1 MKYGVLGTGQVG
13 QELSNKLVALGNE
26 VCMGSRSQDSKE
38 AKTWLERAGEKGKI
52 GTFADAARFGEIIV
66 NCTQGAHSLEALR
79 LVAKKE
85 LNGKIL
91 IDVANPLDSSRGMP
105 PVLSICNADSLGESI
120 QREFPEA
127 KVVKTLNTVNCRV
140 MTDPGRVPGDHDMFI
155 CGNDDTAKKTVTAL
169 LREFGWKSIVDLGDI
184 TNARATEQ
192 LMPIWIRL
200 WGKLGTADFN
210 FRIVSDA

>member
-13 QELSNKLVALGNE
+13 QELATKLASLGNE
-26 VCMGSRSQDSKE
+26 VCMGSRSQESQE
-38 AKTWLERAGEKGKI
+38 AKTWLERVGKKGKI
-52 GTFADAARFGEIIV
+52 GTFAEAARFGEVIV

-79 LVAKKE
+79 LVDKKD

-91 IDVANPLDSSRGMP
+91 IDVANPLDLSRGMP
-105 PVLSICNADSLGESI
+105 PILSICNADSLAESI

-127 KVVKTLNTVNCRV
+127 RVVKALNTVNCRV
-140 MTDPGRVPGDHDMFI
+140 MTDPKRVPGDHDLFI
-155 CGNDDTAKKTVTAL
+155 CGNDDAAKKTITAL

-210 FRIVSDA
+210 FRIVKAA